1 VSTVDDDAHNAE
13 FPGSAVAG
21 SAPEGSTR
29 RKVARIVTE
38 VCSPAIVVILLSLAV
53 AWHATGYRV
62 GPTFAWGLTVAVCSS
77 VAPMV
82 FIIGGARKGRW
93 DGHHVRNRE
102 GRLIPLTLCG
112 VFTAAELAILI
123 VGHAPR
129 DLIALDVA
137 MLGTLIV
144 CLAITQAWKVSIHTA
159 VLGGA
164 VATVVLL
171 YGTWLIVFALAVVVV
186 GWSRVQL
193 SDHTV
198 AQTIV
203 GGLVGP
209 IVGGAIFLLVR

>member
-1 VSTVDDDAHNAE
+1 VSTVEDDARNQAL
-13 FPGSAVAG
+13 SG
-21 SAPEGSTR
+21 SAPAGSTR
-29 RKVARIVTE
+29 RRLATIVTE
-38 VCSPAIVVILLSLAV
+38 MFGPAIIVVLLSLAV

-62 GPTFAWGLTVAVCSS
+62 GPTIAWGLVVAVCSS
-77 VAPMV
+77 VVPMV
-82 FIIGGARKGRW
+82 FIVSGARKGRW

-112 VFTAAELAILI
+112 VFTAAGLAILI
-123 VGHAPR
+123 IGHAPR

-164 VATVVLL
+164 VLTVILL
-171 YGTWLIVFALAVVVV
+171 YGAWLSVFELAVVLVA
-186 GWSRVQL
+186 WSRVQL

-198 AQTIV
+198 AQTIA
-203 GGLVGP
+203 GALVGP
-209 IVGGAIFLLVR
+209 IVGGALFLLVR

>member
-1 VSTVDDDAHNAE
+1 MSTVEDDAQNGAI
-13 FPGSAVAG
+13 PG
-21 SAPEGSTR
+21 SAPEGSAR
-29 RKVARIVTE
+29 RLAARIVTE
-38 VCSPAIVVILLSLAV
+38 VFSPAIVVVLLSLAV

-62 GPTFAWGLTVAVCSS
+62 GPTFGWGLIVAVCSS
-77 VAPMV
+77 IAPMA
-82 FIIGGARKGRW
+82 FIISGARKGRW

-112 VFTAAELAILI
+112 VFTAAGLAILI
-123 VGHAPR
+123 IGHAPR

-137 MLGTLIV
+137 MLVTLIV
-144 CLAITQAWKVSIHTA
+144 CLAITQAWKISIHTA

-171 YGTWLIVFALAVVVV
+171 YGALLSLLALAVIVV

-198 AQTIV
+198 AQAIA